1 MPERVQMRP
10 PRGVIL
16 LGEPGAGKGTQARE
30 VSRRLGI
37 PHISTGDMLRAAVKK
52 RTPEGLRAQS
62 VIDQGQ
68 LVPDEIVC
76 SIVEARVE
84 EPDCR
89 GGFILDGFPRTL
101 GQARFLDRL
110 LEADGRWCP
119 LLLNIRVDRE
129 LLIKRAAGRRTCS
142 VCGEIYNVYFKPPK
156 KEGNC
161 DLNAGALLACSND
174 KEETIRQKQC
184 AYETQRRPLIDYY
197 RQRDVFHEVDGNV
210 EREAITAAICRILKG
225 HDHLQVPGG
234 N

>member
-1 MPERVQMRP
+1 
-10 PRGVIL
+10 
-16 LGEPGAGKGTQARE
+16 
-30 VSRRLGI
+30 
-37 PHISTGDMLRAAVKK
+37 
-52 RTPEGLRAQS
+52 
-62 VIDQGQ
+62 
-68 LVPDEIVC
+68 IVC

-156 KEGNC
+156 KEGIC
-161 DLNAGALLACSND
+161 DLDGGALIHRSDDN
-174 KEETIRQKQC
+174 EETIRQRQA
-184 AYETQRRPLIDYY
+184 AYESQTRPLIDYY

-210 EREAITAAICRILKG
+210 EPEAITDAICRFLKG

>member
-68 LVPDEIVC
+68 LVTDDVVC
-76 SIVEARVE
+76 SIVEARVQA
-84 EPDCR
+84 PDCR
-89 GGFILDGFPRTL
+89 DGFILDGFPRTL
-101 GQARFLDRL
+101 RQAKFLDHL

-119 LLLNIRVDRE
+119 LVLNIRVDRE

-156 KEGNC
+156 KEGIC
-161 DLNAGALLACSND
+161 DLDGGALIHRSDDN
-174 KEETIRQKQC
+174 EETIRQRQA
-184 AYETQRRPLIDYY
+184 AYESQTRPLIDYY

-210 EREAITAAICRILKG
+210 EPEAITDAICRFLKG